1 MKSKIILLNMTK
13 YDKISMRVGGTTM
26 STEFIIII
34 GIAYYAI
41 TVVLIIVVLN
51 FLNNRDKKNY
61 KRQLEELERN
71 KNLIISASL
80 IAELK
85 KVEPLVHNDNMKSVY
100 ENWQAR
106 FSKLKEEDVSR
117 ITDSLI
123 EAEDL
128 FLDKDYKTLRK
139 KLSEIE
145 LDIYYV
151 RTKANFLLDEV
162 KNITLSEEKN
172 RETITKL
179 KTSYREILMKFQ
191 ENRNDYTLVSSPLEL
206 QFENVDK
213 LFSAFEVSMEKK
225 SYQEVG
231 KIVKAIDDLI
241 GNLKLVIEEA
251 PSIIMLGKNII
262 PKKITEI
269 NNITKKMVSDGY
281 NLDYLNIPYNVT
293 ESSKKITDIF
303 QRLNV
308 LNIEDSIFE
317 LKTMLDYFDSIY
329 NEFDKERIARK
340 IYNDYLRT
348 LLLKITKLTNINNT
362 LLKRLKDIKFSYD
375 LNDEDV
381 EIVFQIKEELAAIR
395 GDYDDIIED
404 GRTKKFSYSH
414 LGKQM
419 ELLNM
424 KVLKSEEKLEVALRT
439 LGSLKEDELRA
450 REQLDEMK
458 TILNQAKGQ
467 MKSFKLP
474 VIPENYFVELAEAT
488 EAIANMVH
496 ELEKQPISIK
506 VLNTRVDTA
515 RDLVL
520 KLYNTTKEII
530 RAAKMAETA
539 IVYGNRYRPINSEVE
554 IGLMKA
560 EKSFYQGK
568 FKASLEQAIHAI
580 NVIEPGIYKKLMD
593 EYSN

>member
-1 MKSKIILLNMTK
+1 MSVELIIILGIL
-13 YDKISMRVGGTTM
+13 YY
-26 STEFIIII
+26 IITIVL
-34 GIAYYAI
+34 
-41 TVVLIIVVLN
+41 VVVTLN

-61 KRQLEELERN
+61 RRQLDELEKH
-71 KNLIISASL
+71 KNLIISATL

-85 KVEPLVHNDNMKSVY
+85 KVEPLIDNSNMKDTLKKWHERY
-100 ENWQAR
+100 E
-106 FSKLKEEDVSR
+106 SLKEEDVSR

-128 FLDKDYKTLRK
+128 YEKRDYKALSK
-139 KLSEIE
+139 LLSEIE
-145 LDIYYV
+145 LDIYFV
-151 RTKANFLLDEV
+151 NTKANFLLDEI
-162 KNITLSEEKN
+162 KEITLSEERN

-179 KTSYREILMKFQ
+179 KTTYREILSKYQ
-191 ENRNDYTLVSSPLEL
+191 KDKKDYTVVSQPLEL
-206 QFENVDK
+206 QFERVDK
-213 LFSAFEVSMEKK
+213 LFSAFEVAMENK

-241 GNLKLVIEEA
+241 GNLKVVIEEA
-251 PSIIMLGKNII
+251 PSIIMLGKHII
-262 PKKITEI
+262 PKKIADI
-269 NNITKKMVSDGY
+269 GNISKKMESDGY
-281 NLDYLNIPYNVT
+281 NLDYLNIPYNIT

-308 LNIEDSIFE
+308 LNIEDSLFE

-329 NEFDKERIARK
+329 NEFDKEKISKK
-340 IYNDYLRT
+340 IYSDYIRT
-348 LLLKITKLTNINNT
+348 VLIKITKLTKINNT
-362 LLKRLKDIKFSYD
+362 LLKKLKDIKYSYD

-381 EIVFQIKEELAAIR
+381 EIVFKIKEELAEER
-395 GDYDDIIED
+395 GEYDDIVEA
-404 GRTKKFSYSH
+404 GRAHEASYSH

-419 ELLNM
+419 ELLNV
-424 KVLKSEEKLEVALRT
+424 KVLKTEEKLDVALRT

-458 TILNQAKGQ
+458 GILNQAKMQ

-474 VIPENYFVELAEAT
+474 VIPDHYFVELAEAT
-488 EAIANMVH
+488 EAIANMVT
-496 ELEKQPISIK
+496 ELEKTPISIK

-520 KLYNTTKEII
+520 KLYNTTKETIKT
-530 RAAKMAETA
+530 AKMAETA
-539 IVYGNRYRPINSEVE
+539 IVYGNRYRPINQEVE

-560 EKSFYQGK
+560 EKAFYRGN
-568 FKASLEQAIHAI
+568 FKVSLESAIHAI

-593 EYSN
+593 EYQN